1 MKKTRLAKGAKMR
14 EFSNFSHKTSLQA
27 DIKFSLQGSKKGVL
41 IA

>member
-1 MKKTRLAKGAKMR
+1 MREFRLAKGEKMR
-14 EFSNFSHKTSLQA
+14 EFDKSSRKTSLQA

>member
-1 MKKTRLAKGAKMR
+1 MKKFRLTKGAKMR
-14 EFSNFSHKTSLQA
+14 EFSKFSHKTSLQA

>member
-1 MKKTRLAKGAKMR
+1 MREFRLAKGAKIR

-27 DIKFSLQGSKKGVL
+27 DIKFSLQGLKKGVL